1 MNCLSSYVDKVDHFL
16 DCFAYEVVET
26 LLAEIGSLAENS
38 ADTFSEDE
46 LLELGQV
53 FAKFIEKV
61 NGKLQEAASTVE
73 EDLEEQD

>member
-1 MNCLSSYVDKVDHFL
+1 MNCLSSYVDKVNHFL

-26 LLAEIGSLAENS
+26 LLTEIGSLAEDS
-38 ADTFSEDE
+38 AETFSEDE

-73 EDLEEQD
+73 EDSADQD